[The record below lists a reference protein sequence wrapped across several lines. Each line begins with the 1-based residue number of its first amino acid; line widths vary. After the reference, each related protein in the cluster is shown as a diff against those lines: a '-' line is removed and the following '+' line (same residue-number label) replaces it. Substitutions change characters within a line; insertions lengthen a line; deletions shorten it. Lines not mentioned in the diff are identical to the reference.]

1 MTPCVLCG
9 IRCPPE
15 ADAVNAGGD
24 VGRVHDACFQAWDT
38 AAEAAEMALFDGS
51 ALSLIFALEDRP
63 RGRVLA

>member
-1 MTPCVLCG
+1 MNACSICG
-9 IRCPPE
+9 VACPPE

-63 RGRVLA
+63 RKRVAA